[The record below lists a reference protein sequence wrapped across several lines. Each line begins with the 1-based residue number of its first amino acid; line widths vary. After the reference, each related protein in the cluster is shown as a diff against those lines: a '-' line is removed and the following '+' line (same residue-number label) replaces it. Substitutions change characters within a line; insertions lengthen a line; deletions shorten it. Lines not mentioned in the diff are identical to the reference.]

1 LQQLVVKVKLTVA
14 MEVTI
19 GQWLSSC
26 FDRASERIEMARC
39 LRLLFFIVCV
49 PGAVIAGNQGRG
61 PILMNPAAAAQ
72 MQNTRI
78 AAQIRSAQNAAH
90 ALSQNGISVIKGNNG
105 ITLVR
110 LNDPTLVPSNALRT
124 FQSSDGKTYAIDG
137 NGVIFG
143 GSSPVNTRALS
154 AAAMGATSNGPLSVE
169 EQQREKPSRTT
180 VPSIVTV
187 EVVRFGEK

>member
-1 LQQLVVKVKLTVA
+1 MARLLDN
-14 MEVTI
+14 I
-19 GQWLSSC
+19 C
-26 FDRASERIEMARC
+26 DRASLGIAIAQT
-39 LRLLFFIVCV
+39 LPLFLFAVCV
-49 PGAVIAGNQGRG
+49 PFAAIAGNNQGRG

-72 MQNTRI
+72 MQNARI
-78 AAQIRSAQNAAH
+78 GAQIQSAQNAVH
-90 ALSQNGISVIKGNNG
+90 ALTQNGISVIKGNNG
-105 ITLVR
+105 ITFVR
-110 LNDPTLVPSNALRT
+110 LKDPTLVPSDVLRT
-124 FQSSDGKTYAIDG
+124 FQSSNGKTYAIDG

-169 EQQREKPSRTT
+169 EQKREKPNRTT

>member
-1 LQQLVVKVKLTVA
+1 
-14 MEVTI
+14 M
-19 GQWLSSC
+19 
-26 FDRASERIEMARC
+26 ASMAERLLNSFCDQASRGIAMARSMP
-39 LRLLFFIVCV
+39 LFFFFLTASM
-49 PGAVIAGNQGRG
+49 PFTAMAGNNQGRG

-72 MQNTRI
+72 MRNAAI
-78 AAQIRSAQNAAH
+78 GAQIQSAQNAVHSLA
-90 ALSQNGISVIKGNNG
+90 QNGISVIKGNNG
-105 ITLVR
+105 ITFVR
-110 LNDPTLVPSNALRT
+110 LKDPTLVPSNVLRT
-124 FQSSDGKTYAIDG
+124 FQSSNGKTYAIDG

-169 EQQREKPSRTT
+169 ERKREKPSQHP